1 MLCRKRLH
9 RRQGAGELLQR
20 AGDREAR
27 SRRGE
32 CDVSEPTE
40 LRLGT
45 RVAGTNAHILYKT
58 IFLFDFPKHTEY
70 CVFLRL

>member
-20 AGDREAR
+20 AGDCEAR

-40 LRLGT
+40 LHLGT
-45 RVAGTNAHILYKT
+45 RVAGTHAHIR
-58 IFLFDFPKHTEY
+58 LFSYLILQNTLNTV
-70 CVFLRL
+70 CI